1 MYDHPLHMIGATDHH
16 VDPGGEAAGFA
27 AWLAMNGDSLAALA
41 SWLGGAL
48 WRARTERVC
57 EAAGRGL
64 VQPGAVRDLLDL
76 FALTHVGDPDRI
88 ESALFAIVDLD
99 HPNVH
104 VSCVVAER
112 LSRGLRAIA
121 REGYDPMA
129 FGVARPS
136 GRAA

>member
-16 VDPGGEAAGFA
+16 VDPGGEAAEFA
-27 AWLAMNGDSLAALA
+27 AWLAVNGDSLATLA
-41 SWLGGAL
+41 GWLGGAL
-48 WRARTERVC
+48 WRARTHRVC

-64 VQPGAVRDLLDL
+64 VRPGAVRDLLDL

-88 ESALFAIVDLD
+88 ESAIFAIVDLD

-104 VSCVVAER
+104 RSCVVAES
-112 LSRGLRAIA
+112 LSQGLRAIA
-121 REGYDPMA
+121 REGYDPMPS
-129 FGVARPS
+129 GDARPT

>member
-1 MYDHPLHMIGATDHH
+1 MFDHPLHPIGATDHYAH
-16 VDPGGEAAGFA
+16 PGGTAAEFA

-41 SWLGGAL
+41 GWLGGAL
-48 WRARTERVC
+48 WRARAARVC

-64 VQPGAVRDLLDL
+64 VRPRAVRDLLDL

-88 ESALFAIVDLD
+88 ESALLALVDLD

-104 VSCVVAER
+104 RSCLVAES
-112 LSRGLRAIA
+112 LSQGLRAIA
-121 REGYDPMA
+121 REGYDPMSN
-129 FGVARPS
+129 GDHRPT